1 MLFGGWVL
9 RIFMIAAFFF
19 PRDLLGAV
27 RWSLLLL
34 AAIEITSPDVLFA
47 LFLVLNCLSAAAE
60 RSILPVLVVRTAAT
74 NLFLQGILLVAN
86 LDSFG

>member
-1 MLFGGWVL
+1 MLLGGWVL

-34 AAIEITSPDVLFA
+34 AVIEITLP
-47 LFLVLNCLSAAAE
+47 E
-60 RSILPVLVVRTAAT
+60 ILCY
-74 NLFLQGILLVAN
+74 
-86 LDSFG
+86 DEDEE

>member
-9 RIFMIAAFFF
+9 HIFMIAAFFF

-34 AAIEITSPDVLFA
+34 AAIEITSP
-47 LFLVLNCLSAAAE
+47 E
-60 RSILPVLVVRTAAT
+60 
-74 NLFLQGILLVAN
+74 LLCY
-86 LDSFG
+86 DEDEE